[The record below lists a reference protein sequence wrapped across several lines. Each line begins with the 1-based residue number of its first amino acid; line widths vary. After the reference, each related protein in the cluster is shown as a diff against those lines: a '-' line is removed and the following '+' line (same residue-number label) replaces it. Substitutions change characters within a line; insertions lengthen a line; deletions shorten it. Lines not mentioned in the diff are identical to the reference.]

1 VGPRDQLRTRNIKLA
16 QVNWLGDGRPE
27 TVVCRVKVR
36 STRGATP
43 ARVSALAGNAAEVE
57 LMDGEDAVAPGQA
70 CVFYEEN
77 GTRVLGGGW
86 ITKTEPVR
94 AAA

>member
-1 VGPRDQLRTRNIKLA
+1 M
-16 QVNWLGDGRPE
+16 RPTFLE
-27 TVVCRVKVR
+27 YSS
-36 STRGATP
+36 STHIDTL
-43 ARVSALAGNAAEVE
+43 ARVSPLDANEAEVE
-57 LMDGEDAVAPGQA
+57 LIAGEDAVAPGQA

-94 AAA
+94 AGA